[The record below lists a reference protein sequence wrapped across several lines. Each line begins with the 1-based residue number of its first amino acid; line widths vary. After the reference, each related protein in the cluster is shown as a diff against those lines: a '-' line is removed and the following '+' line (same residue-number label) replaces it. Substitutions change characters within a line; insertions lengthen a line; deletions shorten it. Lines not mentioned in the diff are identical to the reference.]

1 MEFILLLRVHK
12 GDLRMEYDNMTV
24 AQLKDLLREKDLPV
38 SGKKSDLINRLSE
51 VNSDTDSNENPISDE
66 IVNEDVNETSAGAF
80 TPDSNS
86 DEENDDK
93 SEEFF
98 EEDDNFYED
107 FDGVHTARQ
116 KPVLD
121 EETKANLKIRSIQKK
136 KQPAF
141 RRQEWFRYKRLSHS
155 GWRKPKGY
163 QSKQRLN
170 MKYRS
175 PMARIGFG
183 KIAAVR
189 GLHSSGF
196 EEVLVH
202 QIGDMDSLN
211 PELQAIR
218 IGSTVGNRKRMA
230 IHARADDLGVRILNR
245 RNISPR
251 GDLQ

>member
-1 MEFILLLRVHK
+1 
-12 GDLRMEYDNMTV
+12 MEYDNMTV
-24 AQLKDLLREKDLPV
+24 AQLKDLLRENDLSV

-51 VNSDTDSNENPISDE
+51 IDTDSNENPISDE
-66 IVNEDVNETSAGAF
+66 IANEDGNETSTDTV
-80 TPDSNS
+80 TPDSDI

-218 IGSTVGNRKRMA
+218 IGSTVGNRKRIA
-230 IHARADDLGVRILNR
+230 IHARADDLGVRVLNR

>member
-1 MEFILLLRVHK
+1 
-12 GDLRMEYDNMTV
+12 
-24 AQLKDLLREKDLPV
+24 LKDLLRENDLSV

-51 VNSDTDSNENPISDE
+51 IDTDSNENPISDE
-66 IVNEDVNETSAGAF
+66 IANEDGNETSTDTV
-80 TPDSNS
+80 TPDSDI

-218 IGSTVGNRKRMA
+218 IGSTVGNRKRIA
-230 IHARADDLGVRILNR
+230 IHARADDLGVRVLNR

>member
-1 MEFILLLRVHK
+1 
-12 GDLRMEYDNMTV
+12 MEYDNMTV
-24 AQLKDLLREKDLPV
+24 AQLKDLLRENNLPV

-51 VNSDTDSNENPISDE
+51 INSNIDSNENPTSDE
-66 IVNEDVNETSAGAF
+66 ITNEDTNENSTDAV
-80 TPDSNS
+80 TPDSDS

-93 SEEFF
+93 SEDFF

-121 EETKANLKIRSIQKK
+121 DDTKTNLKIRSMQKK

>member
-1 MEFILLLRVHK
+1 MHK
-12 GDLRMEYDNMTV
+12 EDLRMEYDNMTV
-24 AQLKDLLREKDLPV
+24 AQLKDLLRENNLPV

-51 VNSDTDSNENPISDE
+51 INSNIDSNENPTSDE
-66 IVNEDVNETSAGAF
+66 ITNEDTNENSTDAV
-80 TPDSNS
+80 TPDSDS

-93 SEEFF
+93 SEDFF

-121 EETKANLKIRSIQKK
+121 DDTKTNLKIRSMQKK

>member
-1 MEFILLLRVHK
+1 
-12 GDLRMEYDNMTV
+12 MEYDNMTV
-24 AQLKDLLREKDLPV
+24 AQLKDLLRENDLPV

-51 VNSDTDSNENPISDE
+51 IDTDSNENPISDE
-66 IVNEDVNETSAGAF
+66 IANEDGNETSTDTV
-80 TPDSNS
+80 TPDSDI

-218 IGSTVGNRKRMA
+218 IGSTVGNRKRIA
-230 IHARADDLGVRILNR
+230 IHARADDLGVRVLNR

>member
-1 MEFILLLRVHK
+1 
-12 GDLRMEYDNMTV
+12 MEYDNMTV
-24 AQLKDLLREKDLPV
+24 AQLKDLLRENNLPV
-38 SGKKSDLINRLSE
+38 SGKKSDLIKRLSE
-51 VNSDTDSNENPISDE
+51 INSDDNSTENSISDDINKDE
-66 IVNEDVNETSAGAF
+66 SKKISTDVITHDSDKDEENHKETDEE
-80 TPDSNS
+80 T
-86 DEENDDK
+86 DEENDK
-93 SEEFF
+93 ESEDFF

-121 EETKANLKIRSIQKK
+121 EETKANLKIRSMQSK

-202 QIGDMDSLN
+202 QIADMDSLN

-218 IGSTVGNRKRMA
+218 IGSTVGNRKRMV

>member
-1 MEFILLLRVHK
+1 
-12 GDLRMEYDNMTV
+12 MEYDNMTV
-24 AQLKDLLREKDLPV
+24 AQLKDLLRENDLSV

-51 VNSDTDSNENPISDE
+51 IDTDSNENPISDE
-66 IVNEDVNETSAGAF
+66 IANEDGNETSTDTV
-80 TPDSNS
+80 TPDSDS

-202 QIGDMDSLN
+202 QIRDMDSLN

-218 IGSTVGNRKRMA
+218 IGSTVGNRKRIA
-230 IHARADDLGVRILNR
+230 IHARADDLGVRVLNR

>member
-1 MEFILLLRVHK
+1 
-12 GDLRMEYDNMTV
+12 MEYDKMTV

-51 VNSDTDSNENPISDE
+51 INSDTDSNENQISDE
-66 IVNEDVNETSAGAF
+66 ISNGNGNETSMDSV
-80 TPDSNS
+80 TPDSDT
-86 DEENDDK
+86 DEENDDE

-107 FDGVHTARQ
+107 FDGIHTARQ

-202 QIGDMDSLN
+202 QIGDMNSLN

-245 RNISPR
+245 RNITPR

>member
-1 MEFILLLRVHK
+1 
-12 GDLRMEYDNMTV
+12 MEYDNMTV

-51 VNSDTDSNENPISDE
+51 VNSDTDSNKNPISDE

>member
-1 MEFILLLRVHK
+1 
-12 GDLRMEYDNMTV
+12 MEYDNMTV
-24 AQLKDLLREKDLPV
+24 AQLKDLLRENNLPV

-51 VNSDTDSNENPISDE
+51 IKSDIDSNENPISDE
-66 IVNEDVNETSAGAF
+66 ITIEEGNETSTDADTTG
-80 TPDSNS
+80 SEI
-86 DEENDDK
+86 DEEDDN
-93 SEEFF
+93 SEDFF
-98 EEDDNFYED
+98 EEDDDFFED

-121 EETKANLKIRSIQKK
+121 EETKINLKIRTMQKK

-202 QIGDMDSLN
+202 QIRDMDSLN

-245 RNISPR
+245 RNITPR

>member
-1 MEFILLLRVHK
+1 VHK

>member
-1 MEFILLLRVHK
+1 
-12 GDLRMEYDNMTV
+12 MEYDNMTV
-24 AQLKDLLREKDLPV
+24 AQLKDLLRENDLPV
-38 SGKKSDLINRLSE
+38 SGKKSDLIKRLSE
-51 VNSDTDSNENPISDE
+51 TNSDNNSNENSASDE
-66 IVNEDVNETSAGAF
+66 IINDDTKITSTDVITH
-80 TPDSNS
+80 DSDKDEEN
-86 DEENDDK
+86 DEENDDE
-93 SEEFF
+93 SEDFF

-121 EETKANLKIRSIQKK
+121 DETKANLKIRSMQKK

-202 QIGDMDSLN
+202 QIADMDSLN

>member
-1 MEFILLLRVHK
+1 
-12 GDLRMEYDNMTV
+12 MEYDNMTV
-24 AQLKDLLREKDLPV
+24 AQLKDLLRENDLPV

-51 VNSDTDSNENPISDE
+51 IDTDSNENPISDE
-66 IVNEDVNETSAGAF
+66 IANEDGNETSTDTV
-80 TPDSNS
+80 TPDSDS

-107 FDGVHTARQ
+107 FEGVHTARQ

-218 IGSTVGNRKRMA
+218 IGSTVGNRKRIA
-230 IHARADDLGVRILNR
+230 IHARADDLGVRVLNR

>member
-1 MEFILLLRVHK
+1 
-12 GDLRMEYDNMTV
+12 MEYDNMTV
-24 AQLKDLLREKDLPV
+24 AQLKDLLRENDLPV

-51 VNSDTDSNENPISDE
+51 ITSNIDSNENPTSDE
-66 IVNEDVNETSAGAF
+66 ITNEDTNENSTDAV
-80 TPDSNS
+80 TPDSDS

-93 SEEFF
+93 SEDFF

-121 EETKANLKIRSIQKK
+121 DDTKTNLKIRSMQKK

>member
-1 MEFILLLRVHK
+1 
-12 GDLRMEYDNMTV
+12 MEYDNMTV
-24 AQLKDLLREKDLPV
+24 AQLKDLLRENDLPV
-38 SGKKSDLINRLSE
+38 SGKKSDLIKRLFE
-51 VNSDTDSNENPISDE
+51 TNSDNNSNENSASDE
-66 IVNEDVNETSAGAF
+66 IINDDTKITSTDVITH
-80 TPDSNS
+80 DSDKDEEN
-86 DEENDDK
+86 DEENDDE
-93 SEEFF
+93 SEDFF

-121 EETKANLKIRSIQKK
+121 EETKANLKIRSMQSK

-202 QIGDMDSLN
+202 QIADMDSLN

-218 IGSTVGNRKRMA
+218 IGSTVGNRKRMV

>member
-1 MEFILLLRVHK
+1 
-12 GDLRMEYDNMTV
+12 MEYDNMTV
-24 AQLKDLLREKDLPV
+24 AQLKDLLRENDLPV

-51 VNSDTDSNENPISDE
+51 INSNIDSNENPTSDE
-66 IVNEDVNETSAGAF
+66 ITNEDTNENSTDAV
-80 TPDSNS
+80 TPDSDS

-93 SEEFF
+93 SEDFF

-121 EETKANLKIRSIQKK
+121 DDTKTNLKIRSMQKK

>member
-1 MEFILLLRVHK
+1 
-12 GDLRMEYDNMTV
+12 MTV
-24 AQLKDLLREKDLPV
+24 AQLKDLLRENDLSV

-51 VNSDTDSNENPISDE
+51 IDTDSNENPISDE
-66 IVNEDVNETSAGAF
+66 IANEDGNETSTDTV
-80 TPDSNS
+80 TPDSDI

-218 IGSTVGNRKRMA
+218 IGSTVGNRKRIA
-230 IHARADDLGVRILNR
+230 IHARADDLGVRVLNR

>member
-1 MEFILLLRVHK
+1 
-12 GDLRMEYDNMTV
+12 MEYDNMTV
-24 AQLKDLLREKDLPV
+24 AQLKDLLRENDLSV

-51 VNSDTDSNENPISDE
+51 IDTDSNENPISDE
-66 IVNEDVNETSAGAF
+66 IANEDGNETSTDTV
-80 TPDSNS
+80 TPDSDI

-175 PMARIGFG
+175 PMARIGFV

-218 IGSTVGNRKRMA
+218 IGSTVGNRKRIA
-230 IHARADDLGVRILNR
+230 IHARADDLGVRVLNR

>member
-1 MEFILLLRVHK
+1 
-12 GDLRMEYDNMTV
+12 MEYDNMTV
-24 AQLKDLLREKDLPV
+24 AQLKDLLRENDLPV

-51 VNSDTDSNENPISDE
+51 IDTDSNETPISDE
-66 IVNEDVNETSAGAF
+66 IANEDGNETSTDTV
-80 TPDSNS
+80 TPDSDS

-218 IGSTVGNRKRMA
+218 IGSTVGNRKRIA
-230 IHARADDLGVRILNR
+230 IHARADDLGVRVLNR

>member
-1 MEFILLLRVHK
+1 
-12 GDLRMEYDNMTV
+12 MTV
-24 AQLKDLLREKDLPV
+24 AQLKDLLRENDLPV

-51 VNSDTDSNENPISDE
+51 IDTDSNENPISDE
-66 IVNEDVNETSAGAF
+66 IANEDGNETSTDTV
-80 TPDSNS
+80 TPDSDS

-107 FDGVHTARQ
+107 FEGVHTARQ

-202 QIGDMDSLN
+202 QIGDMNSLN

-245 RNISPR
+245 RNITPR

>member
-1 MEFILLLRVHK
+1 
-12 GDLRMEYDNMTV
+12 MEYDNMTV
-24 AQLKDLLREKDLPV
+24 AQLKDLLRENDLPV
-38 SGKKSDLINRLSE
+38 SGKKSDLIKRLSE
-51 VNSDTDSNENPISDE
+51 TNSDNNSNENSASDE
-66 IVNEDVNETSAGAF
+66 IINDDTKITSTDVITH
-80 TPDSNS
+80 DSDKDEEN
-86 DEENDDK
+86 DEENDDE
-93 SEEFF
+93 SEDFF

-121 EETKANLKIRSIQKK
+121 DETKANLKIRSMQRK

-202 QIGDMDSLN
+202 QIADMDSLN